1 MARLMSGKDRRKGE
15 SPTLEMTPMIDVVF
29 QLLIFFIVTLKQQDI
44 LARLEVSRPA
54 PDSRPPPDKKIDE
67 LLEIMVYNHK
77 RLGGEG
83 FVLRGRQVSLRELDR
98 QFQRLAQYDP
108 SVSVI
113 VKCTGDSPHANL
125 VKLLDICSKSGLRNI
140 AVFSM

>member
-1 MARLMSGKDRRKGE
+1 MGLSSSERRKGE
-15 SPTLEMTPMIDVVF
+15 TPALEMTPMIDVVF
-29 QLLIFFIVTLKQQDI
+29 QLLIFFIVTIKQHDI
-44 LARLEVSRPA
+44 LAQLEVSRPA

-67 LLEIMVYNHK
+67 LLEIMVYDHK
-77 RLGGEG
+77 KLGGEG
-83 FVLRGRQVSLRELDR
+83 FVLKGRQVSLKELDR
-98 QFQRLAQYDP
+98 QFQRLAQYDRNI
-108 SVSVI
+108 SVI